1 MTLRMAR
8 QLEGGNA
15 IELHVDDTRLPDQI
29 KIPLSKVR
37 ECYFVPFIV
46 NWAWFDIDDPV
57 CLEVFGPATRGASR
71 EGEDVR
77 IGRAFLRF
85 QWSQGAQL
93 QLGRAA
99 DISAES
105 SVRIRRERYG
115 SIWTNLIRLPEACP

>member
-1 MTLRMAR
+1 MALRTAK

-46 NWAWFDIDDPV
+46 NWVWFNIDDPV
-57 CLEVFGPATRGASR
+57 CLEVFGPATRGGAGR
-71 EGEDVR
+71 ESEDVR
-77 IGRAFLRF
+77 SGRAFLRF

-93 QLGRAA
+93 HLGRAA

-105 SVRIRRERYG
+105 SMRIRRERYG
-115 SIWTNLIRLPEACP
+115 FYLD